1 MIIQQFG
8 RESLKAVLYSH
19 RKRMSKAQRKVKR
32 KRVTNI
38 YPWATE
44 RRYAAT
50 IKAWL
55 KPMMDFVAEYLK
67 NNQEAILR
75 GDAAALTRND
85 AVPGGSFRRMV
96 LSLNGWLATYIP
108 NRNEA
113 VDHRRGP
120 PVVYL
125 GLSNIAESLAEFTS
139 KQWNKAAVENL
150 GVEFAVYEGW
160 WPDTKKA
167 WADKNYD
174 LIKSLSENYISQV
187 NQKTELAVMN
197 GWSPRQLVNEIMKV
211 NDNMKKSKANL
222 IARDQI
228 GKLNGQTTQARME
241 AVGLDLYEW
250 STCGD
255 ERVRGDPSGKYPNGR
270 PSHYELD
277 GKICRWDDP
286 TVYSEDGGKTWKD
299 RPSSWCQLHPGY
311 DIQCR
316 CTALSYWAELIDEV
330 DKQIWEEENPGE
342 EYGESETVQNAKP
355 MDWDDMEERFGSC
368 FTEMLQVAES
378 HWNGSNFDDF
388 VDYEKV
394 NDLCLKTT
402 GKNIDELVKEV
413 NDWVKNGTV
422 VRHEKIDNLL
432 EHIGDIEKNP
442 RIKTVWETGTSQ
454 GSLNLTARD
463 EWEANILGI
472 ENPKAEYKLS
482 DSNRPVYAEVVKNF
496 GNGVVANDDFARMV
510 YGDFHIVMSEK
521 NRIRTSFTISDS
533 SCFNHS
539 FQDDYRGVFTHDA
552 YTGKNEIHEAI
563 KTLGKNNYI
572 EAQIW
577 GGVDLSKGDVKEFVM
592 SESLM
597 LSKKD
602 DPRFERLLKIAKE
615 YNIKVT
621 VDKDLKN

>member
-1 MIIQQFG
+1 MNFQFS
-8 RESLKAVLYSH
+8 REALKAALYAN
-19 RKRMSKAQRKVKR
+19 RKRMSKAQRKASKK

-38 YPWATE
+38 YPWAVE
-44 RRYAAT
+44 RRYAAS

-55 KPMMDFVAEYLK
+55 KPMMDFVSQYLK

-75 GDAAALTRND
+75 GDTAALTRND

-96 LSLNGWLATYIP
+96 SSLNGWMATYIP
-108 NRNEA
+108 NRNET
-113 VDHRRGP
+113 VDTNRRGP

-125 GLSNIAESLAEFTS
+125 GLNGIAESLADFTS
-139 KQWNKAAVENL
+139 NQWRKAAVENI
-150 GVEFAVYEGW
+150 GVEFAVYENW

-197 GWSPRQLVNEIMKV
+197 GWSPRQLVKEIMKV

-316 CTALSYWAELIDEV
+316 CTALSYWAELIEEV
-330 DKQIWEEENPGE
+330 DKELALQEGYDIQEMEDEEPEKIESKEVVLSHEYSKAFSSDSKQLNTIVNNTYENLTEENRKLLEKVLGDENILKILPENSEEPNSWLNGLIQLKESVIKTFEKGGENPFMHELGHMLDEKLSQIMGKIHISNGYKKKWEELGDVLVQDWFKLIEKFGNVDLVRSHVFNLS
-342 EYGESETVQNAKP
+342 ESDPYKWDAITDLIGGLSGKP
-355 MDWDDMEERFGSC
+355 LTNRFGHPSDYWENVFIRPRDREC
-368 FTEMLQVAES
+368 FAHLFVA
-378 HWNGSNFDDF
+378 SNDK
-388 VDYEKV
+388 EKRK
-394 NDLCLKTT
+394 LFETFFPSTLKWYN
-402 GKNIDELVKEV
+402 KVQ
-413 NDWVKNGTV
+413 
-422 VRHEKIDNLL
+422 KI
-432 EHIGDIEKNP
+432 
-442 RIKTVWETGTSQ
+442 
-454 GSLNLTARD
+454 
-463 EWEANILGI
+463 
-472 ENPKAEYKLS
+472 
-482 DSNRPVYAEVVKNF
+482 
-496 GNGVVANDDFARMV
+496 
-510 YGDFHIVMSEK
+510 
-521 NRIRTSFTISDS
+521 
-533 SCFNHS
+533 
-539 FQDDYRGVFTHDA
+539 
-552 YTGKNEIHEAI
+552 
-563 KTLGKNNYI
+563 
-572 EAQIW
+572 
-577 GGVDLSKGDVKEFVM
+577 
-592 SESLM
+592 
-597 LSKKD
+597 
-602 DPRFERLLKIAKE
+602 LLKEAG
-615 YNIKVT
+615 
-621 VDKDLKN
+621 L